1 MLRKIIYRFYTFYKR
16 PIFSN
21 LSLLYFTH
29 ESLENIGLFIFV
41 TISYLGNFLQD
52 SIKVCLSS
60 SDNMN

>member
-1 MLRKIIYRFYTFYKR
+1 
-16 PIFSN
+16 
-21 LSLLYFTH
+21 
-29 ESLENIGLFIFV
+29 V